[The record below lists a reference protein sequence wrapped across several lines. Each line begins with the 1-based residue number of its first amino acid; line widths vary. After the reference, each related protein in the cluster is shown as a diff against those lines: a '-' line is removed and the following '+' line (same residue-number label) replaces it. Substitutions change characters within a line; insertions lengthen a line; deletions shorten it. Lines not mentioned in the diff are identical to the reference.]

1 MRRSKR
7 NNERE
12 SSALAVQ
19 LRRSQSHP
27 FAALRSYV
35 PLGDGNAVQYRLIRE
50 AVPIVDAAL
59 MKLVRLCGGFHAES
73 KNERAGRELN
83 RFLSTV
89 PTGRGQQG
97 AQSFLDCYL
106 DSMLTYGSAIG
117 EIVTDGGREIAA
129 LLCHSVNDV
138 LIREGDSPL
147 DFKICAKGSGETKVL
162 PYQDLMLFTPFHP
175 EPEHPYGVSLLRSMP
190 YLVNTLLTIYESI
203 GENFARSGTL
213 RYALSYQPG
222 DTALDKANAA
232 ERVNAIAR
240 EWSRAMQSGKN
251 GDVKDFVALGDVD
264 IKTIGADKDMPD
276 TEMPVRQILEQLV
289 SKTGIPPF
297 MLGLSW
303 SSTER
308 MSAQQADVMTSEIWA
323 IRRSLTVPLE
333 RICDLWMS
341 MHGYADDYEI
351 VWDSINLQDATEEAK
366 ADWYAAQTE
375 EIRQK
380 IKEETA

>member
-7 NNERE
+7 ENEKVFPA
-12 SSALAVQ
+12 SAVQ
-19 LRRSQSHP
+19 LRQSVSHP
-27 FAALRSYV
+27 FSALRSYV
-35 PLGDGNAVQYRLIRE
+35 PLSDGNAVQYRLIRE

-59 MKLVRLCGGFHAES
+59 MKLVRLCGGFHAQCE
-73 KNERAGRELN
+73 NEQVDQELN
-83 RFLSTV
+83 RFISTV
-89 PTGRGQQG
+89 NVGRGQRG
-97 AQSFLDCYL
+97 LQSFLDCYL
-106 DSMLTYGSAIG
+106 DSMLTYGSGVG
-117 EIVTDGGREIAA
+117 EIVTDGRDIAA
-129 LLCHSVNDV
+129 VLCHSVRDV
-138 LIREGDSPL
+138 VVKEGDSAL
-147 DFKICAKGSGETKVL
+147 DFQLCASGMEGKAL
-162 PYQDLMLFTPFHP
+162 PYQELMLFTPFHP
-175 EPEHPYGVSLLRSMP
+175 EPEHPYGVSMLRSMP
-190 YLVNTLLTIYESI
+190 YLVDVLLTIYESI
-203 GENFARSGTL
+203 HGNFERSGTL
-213 RYALSYQPG
+213 RYALSYKCG
-222 DTALDKANAA
+222 DDAMDRANAN

-240 EWSRAMQSGKN
+240 EWSRAMQSSRN

-264 IKTIGADKDMPD
+264 IKTIGADAEMPD

-333 RICDLWMS
+333 RICDLWMA
-341 MHGYADDYEI
+341 MHGYAEDYEI
-351 VWDSINLQDATEEAK
+351 CWDSINLQDIAEEAK
-366 ADWYAAQTE
+366 ADWYIAQTE